1 MFRDKK
7 VLVTGGSGMIG
18 RQLVKLLQEEF
29 ADVYIADLNEPL
41 NMDNIT
47 FKRVDLTD
55 YESCCYVC
63 SGMDYVFNL
72 VGIKCSPKVIQ
83 ERPADIMTP
92 MLQFNTNMI

>member
-47 FKRVDLTD
+47 FKKVSRV
-55 YESCCYVC
+55 
-63 SGMDYVFNL
+63 
-72 VGIKCSPKVIQ
+72 
-83 ERPADIMTP
+83 
-92 MLQFNTNMI
+92 

>member
-55 YESCCYVC
+55 YEKWYVDGAYQWDGSKLASSFPV
-63 SGMDYVFNL
+63 SGKLLYR
-72 VGIKCSPKVIQ
+72 SSIQ
-83 ERPADIMTP
+83 T
-92 MLQFNTNMI
+92 